1 MIRNSLALVVL
12 LSCASAAFAQDGSIP
27 ILQKGLVDSLNQ
39 VFTILQNVAIKW
51 LGVFMILQFTWTNW
65 HLLMNDADITK
76 VIAKFAGS
84 IFWFCICIYIFHN
97 GSDFLKNVSNG
108 IMNLATGATGV
119 EFDPIQPI
127 KTGISVASQLLET
140 LDGTQSIL
148 ESFNIF
154 PAIMMGLVSVVI
166 LAVSAVLAFKILM
179 VFIETKMV
187 IALSPLS
194 FALLG
199 LNAFRD
205 QGLAPFKYLVS
216 MGIRMF
222 LYGAVLA
229 AMGIFSSSIIEAFK
243 ALPAA
248 SDPSVWP
255 PIWAAAMGYV
265 LLGAVALRVDSI
277 AVMLASGSSQMSTGD
292 AAAVGAVAG
301 AAAGIA
307 AAAAAPGVGK
317 ASGAAKSG
325 GQSMADFMKSMGSSS
340 TISNA
345 GLQGGAGGVLKPDAA
360 QGAQSMASQGGG
372 GKSAIAPPTSG
383 AQQAGPGMGGLPDPR
398 ARPARSPNTNGGGA
412 GVLGM
417 ASTGASEAAVP
428 RPTTSSWKDSDGVA
442 SQVSGSGSPA
452 GGAMDMPGSGTSDP
466 SVNGSPTTAPV
477 RSGDSP
483 RSGRGT
489 PADTGGGDSFGA
501 DLKKEM
507 TQSQASETAQQ
518 STPRRPPVTQSAG
531 TSGETAGI
539 GGSSGADLQDLKMEM
554 ARLADLQAK
563 QAGPRKP
570 TLSDEIARAGQ
581 QTENAAPVQIQMN
594 THQGD

>member
-1 MIRNSLALVVL
+1 MVFL

-127 KTGISVASQLLET
+127 STGIDVASQLLET

-229 AMGIFSSSIIEAFK
+229 AMGIFSSTIIEAFK

-255 PIWAAAMGYV
+255 PIWAAAMGYL
-265 LLGAVALRVDSI
+265 LLGAVAWRVDSI

-292 AAAVGAVAG
+292 AAAVGAAAG
-301 AAAGIA
+301 AAAGVAVGA
-307 AAAAAPGVGK
+307 ATGG
-317 ASGAAKSG
+317 ASTVAGAAKSG
-325 GQSMADFMKSMGSSS
+325 GSMVDYMKNLAGG
-340 TISNA
+340 TVANA
-345 GLQGGAGGVLKPDAA
+345 GQNGAGPVSKPDSGGGAGGTAR
-360 QGAQSMASQGGG
+360 QSMASPG
-372 GKSAIAPPTSG
+372 GKNAALPAPGGDGDAG
-383 AQQAGPGMGGLPDPR
+383 AGALHNPR
-398 ARPARSPNTNGGGA
+398 ARPPGGGGA
-412 GVLGM
+412 G
-417 ASTGASEAAVP
+417 ASASGNPFMSIMQAQLASSGEASQQAGAPAAQ
-428 RPTTSSWKDSDGVA
+428 TQSWQDAPSDGGGNMRNQIAGDAKRAESAAA
-442 SQVSGSGSPA
+442 SGGDVIGAADKRSRDGSA
-452 GGAMDMPGSGTSDP
+452 
-466 SVNGSPTTAPV
+466 
-477 RSGDSP
+477 
-483 RSGRGT
+483 
-489 PADTGGGDSFGA
+489 GGGDGFAASVKDGMA
-501 DLKKEM
+501 RA
-507 TQSQASETAQQ
+507 QASEKALP
-518 STPRRPPVTQSAG
+518 STPQKPQNDSAG
-531 TSGETAGI
+531 TASI
-539 GGSSGADLQDLKMEM
+539 GKEATMDDLQKSVD
-554 ARLADLQAK
+554 RLTEQQAK
-563 QAGPRKP
+563 AGPRKP
-570 TLSDEIARAGQ
+570 SLSEEMSKMNQR
-581 QTENAAPVQIQMN
+581 TENAAPVHIQMN
-594 THQGD
+594 TNQSD